1 MRIKKLG
8 LLLGPILFFL
18 ILLFVKADFAGKGS
32 TPMLALMA
40 LMLVWWIL
48 EAVPLAIT
56 AMLPLLLF
64 PLFGIMKMD
73 EAGVS
78 YANPVIFLFMGG
90 FMLALGLEKS
100 GLHERIALHIVKI
113 TGTKP
118 SGLVLGFLLSSAL
131 LSMWIS
137 NTATAVMMLPIA
149 LSVQQMFPSSDEKI
163 RHSLAAPLML
173 SIAYGANIGGT
184 MTLIGTPP
192 NIVMAGM
199 LDKLLNYQIGF
210 MEYMVIGFPT
220 GLLLLG
226 FTYLLLILLFK
237 PKSASQADVKLL
249 FEEKLH
255 SLGAFSRQE
264 WLVTVV
270 FGITAG
276 LWIFQEPFNGLIGRR
291 LLNDAMIGL
300 MGGMAMFIIPAF
312 WNKYET
318 ILRWSDTE
326 KLPWG
331 ILLLFGGGLCMAS
344 GLEKTGI
351 VAYVTQGISLSSG
364 GFGFTIAV
372 LLIGLVLLLT
382 EVMSNV
388 ALITVMLPPIIG
400 IATAMGLDPLSI
412 AIPATIASSMAFSMP
427 ISTPP
432 NAIVFASGQIKTSD
446 MLRAG
451 LLLNVVAILV
461 LSLLCLLL
469 Q

>member
-8 LLLGPILFFL
+8 LLLGPLLFFL

-40 LMLVWWIL
+40 LMLTWWIL
-48 EAVPLAIT
+48 EAVPLAVT
-56 AMLPLLLF
+56 ALLPLLLF

-149 LSVQQMFPSSDEKI
+149 LSVQQMFRSTDEKI
-163 RHSLAAPLML
+163 QHSLAAPLML

-199 LDKLLNYQIGF
+199 LDKMLNYQIGF

-226 FTYLLLILLFK
+226 FTYLLLIVLFK
-237 PKSASQADVKLL
+237 PRADSQVDVKHL
-249 FEEKLH
+249 FEQKLL
-255 SLGAFSRQE
+255 SLGTFSRQE
-264 WLVTVV
+264 WLVTIV

-276 LWIFQEPFNGLIGRR
+276 LWIFQEPLNSLFGRR

-331 ILLLFGGGLCMAS
+331 ILLLFGGGLSMAA

-351 VAYVTQGISLSSG
+351 VSYVTSAVSAPQEGIS
-364 GFGFTIAV
+364 FTVAV
-372 LLIGLVLLLT
+372 ILIGMVLLLT

-400 IATAMGLDPLSI
+400 ITTAMGIEPL
-412 AIPATIASSMAFSMP
+412 AVVIPATIASSMAFSMP

-432 NAIVFASGQIKTSD
+432 NAIVFASGHIKTGD
-446 MLRAG
+446 MMKAG
-451 LLLNVVAILV
+451 ILLNLFAIIV
-461 LSLLCLLL
+461 LSLLCLVLL
-469 Q
+469 